1 MQNDPFLA
9 GDPDKLAMFVQEYVR
24 RDGQDGAGAAAIIA
38 AQLRD
43 PRWLPHQMAEQLLEN
58 PAMQAAI
65 KAVRAVHKPRDM
77 AEVSFD
83 TIMMDTEVLFQEA
96 KDARQFTAALGV
108 KKLQAELIG
117 LLNKTIDLNVR
128 HSISTMTDAELEAL
142 ARKKVIDGEFTDV
155 TNAVATMVAS
165 EKNDDQ

>member
-1 MQNDPFLA
+1 MQQNDPFLV

-24 RDGQDGAGAAAIIA
+24 REGQDGAGAAAVIA
-38 AQLRD
+38 SQLRD

-77 AEVSFD
+77 AEISLD
-83 TIMMDTEVLFQEA
+83 TILMDTEILFQDA
-96 KDARQFTAALGV
+96 KDARQFTAALGI
-108 KKLQAELIG
+108 KKLQAELKG

-128 HSISTMTDAELEAL
+128 HSISTMSDAELEAL
-142 ARKKVIDGEFTDV
+142 ARKKTIEGEFTDV
-155 TNAVATMVAS
+155 STLAALTAVTDA
-165 EKNDDQ
+165 K